1 MFLHNIH
8 RSLSSY
14 LSFASMRELL
24 IYSSDVEI
32 IFTIACTTHFVST
45 SCDQSKMIATTLDR
59 THARKLSPA
68 DDADDGDADAAA
80 DGVNNIKVLNNNTT
94 PSSSK

>member
-1 MFLHNIH
+1 
-8 RSLSSY
+8 
-14 LSFASMRELL
+14 MRELL